1 MAEQS
6 YNTLF
11 GDQGTAP
18 YRTEEKD
25 KLPRRR
31 KGEGEDL
38 RVNDEDTEPGGA
50 RSDRPERPSSADDMK
65 NPRTGPVG

>member
-6 YNTLF
+6 YNTIF

-18 YRTEEKD
+18 DRTEEKD

-31 KGEGEDL
+31 GEGEDL
-38 RVNDEDTEPGGA
+38 RVNDEDTEPGGV
-50 RSDRPERPSSADDMK
+50 RSDQPDRPSSADDMK
-65 NPRTGPVG
+65 NPRTGPIG

>member
-1 MAEQS
+1 MPQKS
-6 YNTLF
+6 HNTIF

-18 YRTEEKD
+18 ERTEEKD

-31 KGEGEDL
+31 KGAGDDL
-38 RVNDEDTEPGGA
+38 PVNDTEPGGI
-50 RSDRPERPSSADDMK
+50 SGRPDRPSSADDLK